1 MAKTYHLLTMKHRN
15 GNKNGVFLAFTFH
28 YLVSDDLVEIEL
40 LRTPRT
46 VRILPV
52 LLFLLVAP
60 TDELPH
66 KVELLLGHLDLR
78 VLIYGQEKHLEAG
91 LLVLPDRSWVLL
103 PGFEIGPTFPFPFTL
118 QRHDRVF
125 FYLTKHSQR

>member
-1 MAKTYHLLTMKHRN
+1 MKNRN

-66 KVELLLGHLDLR
+66 KVQLLLGHLDLR
-78 VLIYGQEKHLEAG
+78 VLLDGQEKHLVAG
-91 LLVLPDRSWVLL
+91 LLVLPDRSCVLM
-103 PGFEIGPTFPFPFTL
+103 PAFEI
-118 QRHDRVF
+118 
-125 FYLTKHSQR
+125 S

>member
-1 MAKTYHLLTMKHRN
+1 MARTYHLLTMKNRN
-15 GNKNGVFLAFTFH
+15 GNKNGVFLVITFH

-46 VRILPV
+46 VWILPV

-66 KVELLLGHLDLR
+66 KVQLLLGHLDLR
-78 VLIYGQEKHLEAG
+78 VLLDGQEKHLVAG
-91 LLVLPDRSWVLL
+91 LLVLPDRSWVLM
-103 PGFEIGPTFPFPFTL
+103 PGFEI
-118 QRHDRVF
+118 
-125 FYLTKHSQR
+125 S

>member
-1 MAKTYHLLTMKHRN
+1 MATKT
-15 GNKNGVFLAFTFH
+15 VFLAFTFH

-78 VLIYGQEKHLEAG
+78 VLLNGQEKHLEAG

-103 PGFEIGPTFPFPFTL
+103 PAVKSDPTSAFPLHQDDFSLFT
-118 QRHDRVF
+118 
-125 FYLTKHSQR
+125 